1 MEGVT
6 TAIVGFIFLGAAFPH
21 LIKNRAQYYI
31 SLVIVVVIVLL
42 DALGH
47 MGDATGALH
56 TFCYVFAAIAQVA
69 AVVILVLCSGGLT
82 VGQFREEM
90 GNAIELVRRGESEK
104 EVIIPLS
111 DAAKKIKAEADFNRS
126 AGRRASTEDSPQ
138 VYHID
143 DTPSAGAP
151 LTPPTA
157 PEKKPDR
164 GPLPLD

>member
-6 TAIVGFIFLGAAFPH
+6 TAIVGFIFLGAAFPR

-31 SLVIVVVIVLL
+31 SLVIVVIILLL
-42 DALGH
+42 DALSH
-47 MGDATGALH
+47 MGDSAGLH
-56 TFCYVFAAIAQVA
+56 AFCYVFIAIAQVA
-69 AVVILVLCSGGLT
+69 AVVILVLCSGGLS
-82 VGQFREEM
+82 VGEFTQEM

-111 DAAKKIKAEADFNRS
+111 DAAKKIKAEADYNR
-126 AGRRASTEDSPQ
+126 AVGKRAPVEDSPQ

-143 DTPSAGAP
+143 DTPSADASAP
-151 LTPPTA
+151 PAA
-157 PEKKPDR
+157 PANKPDR